1 MKISLLKQ
9 LIKEEIHQ
17 VLESNFF
24 TFNPNSTSGGG
35 GGKRFTPELIFFY
48 RRDRDVLPPYTD
60 ETGQQKPH
68 FKLLKSP
75 DGSYKLYISPLLKVA
90 LGGIQRG
97 RTPVNNQASALT
109 KLAQEKLPNT
119 VRALLKNY
127 SPKINSSLDMFPVNI
142 LIRDITSQ
150 GDIIFPNPDYW
161 KGLTAKFKTD
171 YSHEWQ
177 DSVISENN
185 K

>member
-9 LIKEEIHQ
+9 LIKEEIQH

-24 TFNPNSTSGGG
+24 TFNPSNTSGGG
-35 GGKRFTPELIFFY
+35 GKSKRFTPDLIFFY
-48 RRDRDVLPPYTD
+48 RRDRDALPPYTD

-90 LGGIQRG
+90 LEGIQRG
-97 RTPVNNQASALT
+97 RTPINNKTAALVT
-109 KLAQEKLPNT
+109 LVQEKLPNN
-119 VRALLKNY
+119 VRALLKKY
-127 SPKINSSLDMFPVNI
+127 SPKINSSLGMFPVNV
-142 LIRDITSQ
+142 LIKHVTPD
-150 GDIIFPNPDYW
+150 GDIIFPNPGAKLTWDPEDYED
-161 KGLTAKFKTD
+161 K
-171 YSHEWQ
+171 
-177 DSVISENN
+177 VISETN